1 MAQANGNAMHRPRVV
16 IVGAGLAGIS
26 AAIALK
32 KQLAYDNFRI
42 YERASGVGGTW
53 RDNTYPGCG
62 VDVPAHWY
70 SLSTELNPNWSSR
83 LVSQPEIKRYWQR
96 LFEKYDLEKHTTFN
110 HSVVLSTWNGDTNR
124 YTITLRDELTGIDSQ
139 REAEILIYAI
149 GGFMTPVFPED
160 IPGTETFKGTTF
172 HSARWRHD
180 VELKGQRVA
189 VIGNGCSAAQ
199 FIPEIARDPSVQ
211 VINFCRTPQW
221 FVPRRNQS
229 YSRLVRWIFA
239 YVPLL
244 MRMYRNWIM
253 ATSDLTYLIFRKS
266 NKRLLWLVRKMLT
279 RYIKR
284 NVSRDM
290 GDSMIPN
297 YPPGCKRIIID
308 PGYLKALRQPNVEVK
323 WDPIESVVPEGLR
336 LRSGGVVPVDV
347 IIFGTGFSVE
357 PRLNARGVDGLSMRE
372 YFRSQG
378 GATAYLG
385 SAIPGFP
392 NLFVLLG
399 PNVATGHASVIF
411 SQECQIQ
418 MALKLIKPVIKGRIQ
433 SVQIT
438 EKATED
444 YNSWLQSRL
453 DDSVWKECNSYY
465 HVANSSQS
473 KLIATFPGPVTLF
486 WLLTR
491 SIKKEDWKV
500 TGAKNSDWL
509 EERRSSGILASLGV
523 VAVSALLC
531 LYVYK

>member
-1 MAQANGNAMHRPRVV
+1 MSQSNGDSKYEPRVT
-16 IVGAGLAGIS
+16 IIGAGLAGIS

-32 KQLAYDNFRI
+32 KQLGFKNFRI
-42 YERASGVGGTW
+42 YERASSVGGTW

-70 SLSTELNPNWSSR
+70 SLSTELNPNWSSY
-83 LVSQPEIKRYWQR
+83 LVSQPEIKRYWQI
-96 LFEKYDLEKHTTFN
+96 LFEKYNLEEHTVFN
-110 HSVVLSTWNGDTNR
+110 HSVGKSVWNENTNR
-124 YTITLRDELTGIDSQ
+124 YTITLRDELTGVES
-139 REAEILIYAI
+139 ETETEILIYAI

-160 IPGTETFKGTTF
+160 IPGTETFNGAAF
-172 HSARWRHD
+172 HSARWKHD
-180 VELKGQRVA
+180 VELKGRKVA

-199 FIPEIARDPSVQ
+199 FIPEIAADSSVQ

-221 FVPRRNQS
+221 FAPRRSPS
-229 YSRLVRWIFA
+229 YPRLLKWIFA
-239 YVPLL
+239 YVPLV
-244 MRMYRNWIM
+244 MRLYRNWLM
-253 ATSDLTYLIFRKS
+253 LTSDLSYLIFRKS
-266 NKRLLWLVRKMLT
+266 NKRLLWLVRKILT

-284 NVSRDM
+284 NVPLDM
-290 GDSMIPN
+290 KDRMIPN
-297 YPPGCKRIIID
+297 YPPGCKRIIVD
-308 PGYLKALRQPNVEVK
+308 PGYLKAVSQSNVEVR
-323 WDPIESVVPEGLR
+323 WDPVESVVAEGLR
-336 LRSGGVVPVDV
+336 LRSGEVVAVDV

-357 PRLNARGVDGLSMRE
+357 PQLDVKGVDGLSMKD

-418 MALKLIKPVIKGRIQ
+418 MALRLLKPIIDGRIQ

-438 EKATED
+438 EKATDD
-444 YNSWLQSRL
+444 YNNWLQSRL

-465 HVANSSQS
+465 HVTNTRQS

-486 WLLTR
+486 WWLTR
-491 SIKKEDWKV
+491 SIKEEDWKV
-500 TGAKNSDWL
+500 TGATSNEWL
-509 EERRSSGILASLGV
+509 EKKSNASRILVSLGV
-523 VAVSALLC
+523 ALAALL
-531 LYVYK
+531 YSYK